1 MKTESQA
8 GVLTWLMVILATCLI
23 LFVFQ
28 KILWLVV
35 PGLLAL
41 IWYYCLQPVV
51 HLFVRAGLKHRT
63 AAKLVAAVLFLITV
77 LLVVLLLSLVA
88 SRGAVW
94 KAQVIHYLQGG
105 LNFLRNTEDALS
117 QRLPS
122 LKKSNFVVSSQSN
135 LDALGEEFAGKY
147 LGVLLVQLLH
157 WMPSL
162 LLAPYLTY
170 FLLQDATRL
179 KKRVI
184 RSVPNAFF
192 ERTLLLVDRIDQSL
206 QGFFVGLIKLT
217 FLDTICLALG
227 LWVLGVSHPLLLGLT
242 AAVLAWLPY
251 IGSMIGCLLVV
262 LVAATDFPNAPMT
275 TYGCVVLFVC
285 VRLLDDFVFLPMTVG
300 RSLRLHP
307 VLSVLM
313 LFLGAAVAGST
324 GLLLVL
330 PVMGVVVVIG
340 ETMSQILA
348 DQGLR
353 ARFRHANKLKHRFIE
368 IEIH

>member
-1 MKTESQA
+1 MKPEPQA
-8 GVLTWLMVILATCLI
+8 GMLTWLVVIVVTCLI
-23 LFVFQ
+23 LFFFQ

-41 IWYYCLQPVV
+41 VWYYCLQPVV
-51 HLFVRAGLKHRT
+51 HVFVRMGLKHRT
-63 AAKLVAAVLFLITV
+63 AAKLVTMVLFALTV
-77 LLVVLLLSLVA
+77 LLVVLLLSIA
-88 SRGAVW
+88 AARATVW
-94 KAQVIHYLQGG
+94 KAQIMHYLQGG
-105 LNFLRNTEDALS
+105 LNFLRATEETLA

-122 LKKSNFVVSSQSN
+122 LRKSTFVQSSQWN
-135 LDALGEEFAGKY
+135 LDALGEQFAEKY
-147 LGVLLVQLLH
+147 LGVLLLQMLH
-157 WMPSL
+157 WLPSL

-170 FLLQDATRL
+170 FFLQDANRL

-184 RSVPNAFF
+184 HSVPNAFF

-227 LWVLGVSHPLLLGLT
+227 LWCLGISYPLVLGLT

-251 IGSMIGCLLVV
+251 FGSMVGCVLVV
-262 LVAATDFPNAPMT
+262 LVAATDYPNTPVV
-275 TYGCVVLFVC
+275 TYGCIALFLC

-300 RSLRLHP
+300 RSLRIHP

-330 PVMGVVVVIG
+330 PVMGVVVVVT
-340 ETMSQILA
+340 ETLGQILT

-353 ARFRHANKLKHRFIE
+353 ARFRHANKLRHRLIE
-368 IEIH
+368 IEIL

>member
-1 MKTESQA
+1 MKSESQA
-8 GVLTWLMVILATCLI
+8 GVLTWMVVILVTCLV
-23 LFVFQ
+23 LFLFQ

-41 IWYYCLQPVV
+41 IFYYCLQPVV
-51 HLFVRAGLKHRT
+51 HVFVRAGLKHRT
-63 AAKLVAAVLFLITV
+63 AAKVVAGVLFLVMV
-77 LLVVLLLSLVA
+77 LIVVLVFSVA
-88 SRGAVW
+88 ASHATEW
-94 KAQVIHYLQGG
+94 KDLAMRYLQGG
-105 LNFLRNTEDALS
+105 LNFLRSTEESLA
-117 QRLPS
+117 QKIPS
-122 LKKSNFVVSSQSN
+122 LRKSTFVQGSHAN
-135 LDALGEEFAGKY
+135 LDALGEQFAEKY
-147 LGVLLVQLLH
+147 LGVLLLQMLH
-157 WMPSL
+157 WLPSL

-170 FLLQDATRL
+170 FLLQDGNML
-179 KKRVI
+179 KKRFI

-217 FLDTICLALG
+217 FLDTICLGLG
-227 LWVLGVSHPLLLGLT
+227 LWFLGISFPLMLGLT

-251 IGSMIGCLLVV
+251 LGSIVGCVLVV
-262 LVAATDFPNAPMT
+262 LVSATDYPDKPMI
-275 TYGCVVLFVC
+275 TYGCVALFLF
-285 VRLLDDFVFLPMTVG
+285 VRLLDDFVFLPLTVG
-300 RSLRLHP
+300 RSLRIHA

-330 PVMGVVVVIG
+330 PVMGVVVVIT
-340 ETMSQILA
+340 ETLGQILT

-353 ARFRHANKLKHRFIE
+353 ARFRHAKKLSHRLIE